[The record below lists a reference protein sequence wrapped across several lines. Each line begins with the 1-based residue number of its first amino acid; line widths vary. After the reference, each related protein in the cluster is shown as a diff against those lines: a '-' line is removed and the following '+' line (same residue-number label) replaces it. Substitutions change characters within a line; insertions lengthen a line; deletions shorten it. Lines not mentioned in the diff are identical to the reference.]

1 MSIPRPFTGVLVL
14 CFVAACGGSD
24 SEPQMPQTFEAAC
37 ALVPGC
43 ETPVVTATGA
53 PEAIWRVLVV
63 RDGGGAIRIE
73 SVEEIDVPSDVGPPQ
88 GALAGTHALAALD
101 STGSPLEVHP
111 IKFPDVLLLESVRA
125 LEAREEIDLSG
136 QEVSAVGYA
145 RVSGDVVTLA
155 VVEPDGTVVS
165 SREAPS
171 PGDAVLGSGAVRGS
185 AQEIIQAAAGS
196 ACSHVLI
203 LEGGSD
209 AIWYPSGLV
218 DDFPLRS
225 LSLTQL
231 AVVRSA
237 LGRLTATHCAGVG
250 RIAFVKLAPRTGGK
264 VVSWAGGHAGDVILI
279 NGELDLDGKGFDEGW
294 LLQDAGLRAILA
306 HTVIHEAA
314 HATTYLLEGTLG
326 RAQFEG
332 DWAPTERALAE
343 ETIDNARLRGGFVS
357 QWSRLHESFE
367 AQGWARNYA
376 FWPLTDIQVD
386 ALKSATPEQLSG
398 RGFMSAYAGTSVF
411 EDIAEVATW
420 PIVGPLYRE
429 AGVPEGPAPETNDFG
444 CIAMRAHDEVTVPQ
458 GLVAVF
464 TKLAFLRDL
473 GMLTNDAFD
482 HCRGEN
488 TGLPYDTEGI
498 VIYEDGIVLN
508 EFTSMP
514 EAGIGTRDDQY
525 VFTMEV
531 GGTADFGGENYGATL
546 EMELDLGPTTVP
558 VLGDPIPVEKVSWPR
573 GVYSLALLSSN
584 HFRLRMVD
592 APAGNFD
599 VTEGWVLVAE
609 SSNERIV
616 GSVFVREA
624 FRFQAPIPVPQV
636 FDPPLQFR
644 FLLKN

>member
-1 MSIPRPFTGVLVL
+1 MSNLRRFLGVFVL
-14 CFVAACGGSD
+14 CLAAACGGD
-24 SEPQMPQTFEAAC
+24 ESEPQTPQTFDEAC

-43 ETPVVTATGA
+43 ETPVVTASGT
-53 PEAIWRVLVV
+53 PEPIWRVLVI
-63 RDGGGAIRIE
+63 RGGAGEIRIE
-73 SVEEIDVPSDVGPPQ
+73 SVEQIDVPSDIGPPQ
-88 GALAGTHALAALD
+88 GAVDGTHALAALD
-101 STGSPLEVHP
+101 ATGSPLEVHP
-111 IKFPDVLLLESVRA
+111 IKFPEVLLLESAKA
-125 LEAREEIDLSG
+125 LEARDEIDLSG
-136 QEVSAVGYA
+136 QEVSAVGYV
-145 RVSGDVVTLA
+145 RVSGDVATLA
-155 VVEPDGTVVS
+155 VVEPDGNVVS
-165 SREAPS
+165 SRDAPN
-171 PGDAVLGSGAVRGS
+171 PGDAVLESATVRGS
-185 AQEIIQAAAGS
+185 MQSIIQAAAGS
-196 ACSHVLI
+196 ACAHVLI

-218 DDFPLRS
+218 EDYPLRS

-264 VVSWAGGHAGDVILI
+264 VVSWAGGHAGDVVLI

-294 LLQDAGLRAILA
+294 LLQDAGQRAILA

-326 RAQFEG
+326 RTQFEG
-332 DWAPTERALAE
+332 EWAPTQRALAE
-343 ETIDNARLRGGFVS
+343 ETIDNVRLRGGFVS
-357 QWSRLHESFE
+357 QWSRVHESFE
-367 AQGWARNYA
+367 AQGWAQNYA
-376 FWPLTDIQVD
+376 FWPLSDLQID
-386 ALKSATPEQLSG
+386 ALKSATPEQLAG
-398 RGFMSAYAGTSVF
+398 RGFISAYAGTNVF

-420 PIVGPLYRE
+420 PIVAPLYRE

-473 GMLTNDAFD
+473 GMLTDDAYD
-482 HCRGEN
+482 HCRGES
-488 TGLPYDTEGI
+488 TGLPNDTEGI
-498 VIYEDGIVLN
+498 VIYEDAVVLN
-508 EFTSMP
+508 EFISMP
-514 EAGIGTRDDQY
+514 EAAIGTRDGRY
-525 VFTMEV
+525 VFTMVV

-558 VLGDPIPVEKVSWPR
+558 VIGDPIPVEKVSWPR
-573 GVYSLALLSSN
+573 GVYSLAPLSSN
-584 HFRLRMVD
+584 HFRLRMID

-599 VTEGWVLVAE
+599 VTEGWVLVAR
-609 SSNERIV
+609 SSNDQIV

-644 FLLKN
+644 FLLSN